1 MIYSLNGTLIYTDVN
16 TAVVE
21 CGGVGFKCN
30 ATLNTLRKLPPV
42 GGKVFLYTHMNVRE
56 DSMDLFGF
64 ADREELQCFKLLISV
79 SGVGPK
85 AALAILSELT
95 PEKLAFSVTSG
106 DSKTI
111 TRAKGVGPKMAQ
123 RVVLE
128 LKDKLKGSVP
138 QTIDIKNQVPSQSST
153 AAGNAGE
160 AVSALV
166 MLGYSQTEASNAVAS
181 LPQEISVEEM
191 IKKSLKIL
199 SSF

>member
-1 MIYSLNGTLIYTDVN
+1 MIYSLNGKLIYTDVN

-21 CGGVGFKCN
+21 CGGVGFKCA

-42 GGKVFLYTHMNVRE
+42 GENVFLFTHMNVRE

-64 ADREELQCFKLLISV
+64 AEQEELQCFKLLISV

-95 PEKLAFSVTSG
+95 PEKLALAVTSG

-138 QTIDIKNQVPSQSST
+138 QTVDVKNQVSHSVT

-160 AVSALV
+160 AVSALT
-166 MLGYSQTEASNAVAS
+166 MLGYSQTEASNAVAE
-181 LPQEISVEEM
+181 LPQDLSVEEM
-191 IKKSLKIL
+191 IKKALKIL

>member
-1 MIYSLNGTLIYTDVN
+1 MIYSLNGKLIYTDVN

-21 CGGVGFKCN
+21 CGGVGFKCA
-30 ATLNTLRKLPPV
+30 ATLNTLQKLPPV
-42 GGKVFLYTHMNVRE
+42 GEEVFLFTHMNVRE
-56 DSMDLFGF
+56 DSIDLFGF
-64 ADREELQCFKLLISV
+64 AEQEELRCFKLLISV

-95 PEKLAFSVTSG
+95 PEKLALSVTTG

-128 LKDKLKGSVP
+128 LKDKLKSGVP
-138 QTIDIKNQVPSQSST
+138 HNVDVSSRVTSAVT

-160 AVSALV
+160 AVSALI
-166 MLGYSQTEASNAVAS
+166 MLGYSQTEASNAVAQ
-181 LPQEISVEEM
+181 LPQDLSVEEI